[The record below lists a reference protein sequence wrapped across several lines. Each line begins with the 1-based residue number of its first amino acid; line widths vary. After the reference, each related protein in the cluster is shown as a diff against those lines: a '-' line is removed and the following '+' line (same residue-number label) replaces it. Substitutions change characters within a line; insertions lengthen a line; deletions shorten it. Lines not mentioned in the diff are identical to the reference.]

1 MAGYR
6 KFARKFVRK
15 GARYAKKRYT
25 RKGAGYGSGVRL
37 NKLASDLRLIKNSL
51 NTEKKYADQQTVFD
65 IAQVDG
71 NSFGGMTNWVTPN
84 ITPGTSGIAERVGNS
99 IKLTGLAIKFQLM
112 AKDPNFRVSQG
123 KFRFIIFE
131 ALDHDVTAI
140 EALED
145 MLENNQIT
153 GLRDYNSERDLQ
165 QFKNF
170 RIYCNKSFTIPN
182 GNATGNAQYHETT
195 FMSRSFAMKMNHH
208 IKYQHGTATQV
219 SGKLFFAILMDH
231 GNKSATVASTNSNI
245 PITDVDTGYKMNL
258 VIRNWYV
265 DN

>member
-1 MAGYR
+1 MAYGR
-6 KFARKFVRK
+6 FVKKFVRK
-15 GARYAKKRYT
+15 GKRYAKKRYV
-25 RKGAGYGSGVRL
+25 RKGAGYGTGVRL
-37 NKLASDLRLIKNSL
+37 NKLSQDIRLIKSSL

-65 IAQVDG
+65 VAQLDG
-71 NSFGGMTNWVTPN
+71 NNFGGMTNWVTPN
-84 ITPGTSGIAERVGNS
+84 ITPGTGGIAERVGNS

-112 AKDPNFRVSQG
+112 AQDPNFRVPSG

-140 EALED
+140 DALED

-170 RIYCNKSFTIPN
+170 RIYCNKRFTIPD
-182 GNATGNAQYHETT
+182 GNDTGNAQYHQKT
-195 FMSRSFAMKMNHH
+195 FMSRQFAMKMNHH

-219 SGKLFFAILMDH
+219 SGKLFFAILFDH
-231 GNKSATVASTNSNI
+231 GNKSSSVVSTNSNV
-245 PITDVDTGYKMNL
+245 PITGTDTGYKMNL

>member
-1 MAGYR
+1 MAYGR
-6 KFARKFVRK
+6 FVKKVMRK
-15 GARYAKKRYT
+15 GKRYAKKRYM
-25 RKGAGYGSGVRL
+25 RKGAGYGTGVRL
-37 NKLASDLRLIKNSL
+37 NKLSQDIRLIKSSL
-51 NTEKKYADQQTVFD
+51 NTEKKYADQQTVFSC
-65 IAQVDG
+65 AQVNG
-71 NSFGGMTNWVTPN
+71 NSFGGMANWVTPA

-112 AKDPNFRVSQG
+112 ATDPNFRVSHG

-145 MLENNQIT
+145 LLENNQIT

-170 RIYCNKSFTIPN
+170 RIYCNKRFSIPN
-182 GNATGNAQYHETT
+182 GNESGNAQYHQPT

-208 IKYQHGTATQV
+208 IKYQHGTANQV
-219 SGKLFFAILMDH
+219 SGKLFFAVLFDH
-231 GNKSATVASTNSNI
+231 GNQSSVTTSTNTNI